1 MNDSSD
7 IILGP
12 DGEAAPK
19 PEYTGM
25 KLDAGFVFRHAEHR
39 VPALKKMHKKIRA
52 IPVPVGDVVK
62 VGRNDPC
69 PCESGKKFKHC
80 HWKHIEGKKT

>member
-1 MNDSSD
+1 MDKSN

-12 DGEAAPK
+12 DGRPAPK

-25 KLDAGFVFRHAEHR
+25 RIDHNFVMRHAGLR
-39 VPALKKMHKKIRA
+39 IPAYKKMMRKAREPKT
-52 IPVPVGDVVK
+52 VTDVVK

-69 PCESGKKFKHC
+69 PCESGKKFKYC
-80 HWKHIEGKKT
+80 HWAYVERNMT